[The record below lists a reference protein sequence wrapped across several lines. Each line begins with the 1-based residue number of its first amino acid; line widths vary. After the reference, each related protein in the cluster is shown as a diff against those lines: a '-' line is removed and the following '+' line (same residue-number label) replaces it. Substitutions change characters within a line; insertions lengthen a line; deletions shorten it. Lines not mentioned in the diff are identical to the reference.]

1 MLVEAAFSLP
11 YLGYI
16 SAISR
21 LYLDVLV
28 EAAFSLP
35 VLIEVVAGGQGR
47 WDRSRRLVL
56 VPDTRRAAEKSTSP
70 SSPSSPT
77 RDEKWTPFA
86 LEHLLVA
93 ELVDTAQDPVLLRLL
108 PRLLPPAEIAVV
120 GRPVERSLHRAGGA
134 RAAPFHLVSERER
147 ELVAAHGAR
156 GTRRD

>member
-1 MLVEAAFSLP
+1 VLVEAAFSLP

-56 VPDTRRAAEKSTSP
+56 VPDTRRHASSRRKVNFAE
-70 SSPSSPT
+70 
-77 RDEKWTPFA
+77 FA
-86 LEHLLVA
+86 EFA
-93 ELVDTAQDPVLLRLL
+93 DSR
-108 PRLLPPAEIAVV
+108 
-120 GRPVERSLHRAGGA
+120 
-134 RAAPFHLVSERER
+134 
-147 ELVAAHGAR
+147 
-156 GTRRD
+156 